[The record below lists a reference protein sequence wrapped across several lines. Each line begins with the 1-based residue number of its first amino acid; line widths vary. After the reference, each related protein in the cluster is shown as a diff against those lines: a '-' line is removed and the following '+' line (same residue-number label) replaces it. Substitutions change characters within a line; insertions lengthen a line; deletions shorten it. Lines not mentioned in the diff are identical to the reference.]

1 MRAREPGPGRAAG
14 LCPLNNILGAAV
26 FICYASLS
34 LMEDAM
40 TTPFPNVPGAGA
52 MSDSLEFVKN
62 LWGSMGVPGMSMPS
76 LAAPAMSIQGL
87 EVQRGTLAT
96 LKSMGASFADAM
108 KQAAPDAAKSGATA
122 GAGAAPM
129 MPDPTVWWNML
140 QEQFKQAVASAV
152 PPAGFGAPAEA
163 GGGNGAQA
171 APAEAPAPT
180 RGARAKPAK
189 S

>member
-1 MRAREPGPGRAAG
+1 
-14 LCPLNNILGAAV
+14 
-26 FICYASLS
+26 
-34 LMEDAM
+34 M

-76 LAAPAMSIQGL
+76 LAAPAMSIEDLDKKIADLKAVESWLNVNGAMLRATIQGL

-108 KQAAPDAAKSGATA
+108 KQATPEAAKSSA

-140 QEQFKQAVASAV
+140 QDQFKQAVASAA
-152 PPAGFGAPAEA
+152 PTAGFGAPADGA
-163 GGGNGAQA
+163 GGNGAQA
-171 APAEAPAPT
+171 APAETPAPE
-180 RGARAKPAK
+180 RGAKAKPAK